1 MKTKEYKYNDGF
13 EAMKNNICDTSC
25 GLMPAPMDAQ
35 VALDI
40 LTSYLLGDDYY
51 FAGSCNVEQG
61 NAIVVEQILDKYS
74 KKWRKDWD
82 HYEKAVWDETE

>member
-13 EAMKNNICDTSC
+13 EAMKDNVCDVSC
-25 GLMPAPMDAQ
+25 GLIPAPMDAQ

-40 LTSYLLGDDYY
+40 LVSYLLGDDYY
-51 FAGSCNVEQG
+51 FADSCNVKQG
-61 NAIVVEQILDKYS
+61 NAIVTEQILDKYS

-82 HYEKAVWDETE
+82 HYEKTVLNAE

>member
-1 MKTKEYKYNDGF
+1 MKTKEYKYNKGF
-13 EAMKNNICDTSC
+13 APMKDNICDTSC

-35 VALDI
+35 VALNI
-40 LTSYLLGDDYY
+40 LVSYLLGDDYY

-74 KKWRKDWD
+74 KKWRHDWKHFEAMALED
-82 HYEKAVWDETE
+82 

>member
-13 EAMKNNICDTSC
+13 EAMKDNICDTSC

-82 HYEKAVWDETE
+82 HYEKAVLSTV

>member
-1 MKTKEYKYNDGF
+1 MKTKNYKYNDGF
-13 EAMKNNICDTSC
+13 EAMKDNICDTSC

-74 KKWRKDWD
+74 KQWRKDWK
-82 HYEKAVWDETE
+82 HYEKESSF